1 MKPRSLF
8 FALVLASVT
17 LSVFPVQAKAL
28 RVCADPDYLPYSN
41 RAGEGFENKIAEA
54 VTKALGETLEYTWA
68 SYRGHGGFSEF
79 LATTLD
85 AGKCDVVMS
94 IPYGSREAF
103 TTQPYYVSSYVFI
116 FKKSANYDI
125 TSMDSPV
132 LQQIKVGFEQD
143 TPPESGLQIRGMV
156 QRAVHFDI
164 GGSNGESPTT
174 MLDAVQNGRVDVM
187 ITWEPAIGAFL
198 KNYPD
203 LKVVGVPSERAT
215 GSPEQYSFPMS
226 MGVREDETTLKNQ
239 LDEVIAK
246 YQETLTSIL
255 TQHGVKLYTPQR

>member
-1 MKPRSLF
+1 MKLGSLVA
-8 FALVLASVT
+8 ALALAS
-17 LSVFPVQAKAL
+17 LASSVVPVHAKAL

-54 VTKALGETLEYTWA
+54 VANALGETLEYTWA

-79 LATTLD
+79 LATTLN
-85 AGKCDVVMS
+85 ASKCDVVMD
-94 IPYGSREAF
+94 IPYGSRQARSTE
-103 TTQPYYVSSYVFI
+103 PYYISSYVFI

-132 LQQIKVGFEQD
+132 LQRIKVGFEQD
-143 TPPESGLQIRGMV
+143 TPPESGLKIRGMI
-156 QRAVHFDI
+156 QRAVAFDI
-164 GGSNGESPTT
+164 GGQAGESPIV

-198 KNYPD
+198 KRYPD

-215 GSPEQYSFPMS
+215 GSPEQYVFPMS
-226 MGVREDETTLKNQ
+226 MGVREDDTALKKR

-246 YQETLTSIL
+246 HQTELTSIL
-255 TQHGVKLYTPQR
+255 SEHGVKLYTPER